1 MNLRP
6 DPTFH
11 ATAKLAMQ
19 APVETLAY
27 TLLLSPH
34 PAGPMAWPQSTSI
47 PKAASFIHIAAMV
60 LGGALMAF
68 VTHERLRM
76 EFIARSWF
84 NLDKH

>member
-6 DPTFH
+6 DPKFH

-34 PAGPMAWPQSTSI
+34 AAGPDGLAVVDVDPNGCGRHTYNRDGPRRRPHGMCD
-47 PKAASFIHIAAMV
+47 V
-60 LGGALMAF
+60 
-68 VTHERLRM
+68 
-76 EFIARSWF
+76 
-84 NLDKH
+84 